1 MKAWPLVCITAWAN
15 SCVRAEIRA
24 RISMQTT
31 ARVSGPASRQ
41 AAMPARIAGSSTSG
55 SACGYSTPSSG
66 PYGDTSPPVQPSVPG
81 WSSSKRVPR
90 SASNAASPSAGAVSP

>member
-1 MKAWPLVCITAWAN
+1 MKAWPLVCMTACAN
-15 SCVRAEIRA
+15 SWVRAEMRA
-24 RISMQTT
+24 RISMLTR

-41 AAMPARIAGSSTSG
+41 AAMPAFIAGSSTSG

-81 WSSSKRVPR
+81 CPRSRRVPR
-90 SASNAASPSAGAVSP
+90 RASKAARPSAGAVSP